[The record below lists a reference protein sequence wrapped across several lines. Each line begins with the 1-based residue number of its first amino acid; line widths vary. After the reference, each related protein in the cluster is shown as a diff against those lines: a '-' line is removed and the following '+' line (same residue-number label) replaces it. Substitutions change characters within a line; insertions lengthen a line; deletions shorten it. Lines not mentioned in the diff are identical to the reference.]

1 MNSLTSRLNTLG
13 THAVTCLS
21 AMAAVII
28 LTSYVTP
35 RPVPE
40 IDLSIKSL
48 KSFQVSW
55 RERNDQAALIFNFQ
69 ADLRPLMDWN
79 VFGIYASVVVDY
91 ETDLYEKNEIVI
103 WDSVITK
110 KQKALI
116 KKSADIAKYMFKD
129 YGHDLRGKELSLRLK
144 YVVMP
149 FVGAMQAY
157 EIVSEKTFT
166 MPNNYTS

>member
-1 MNSLTSRLNTLG
+1 
-13 THAVTCLS
+13 
-21 AMAAVII
+21 MAAVII

-129 YGHDLRGKELSLRLK
+129 YGHDLR
-144 YVVMP
+144 
-149 FVGAMQAY
+149 
-157 EIVSEKTFT
+157 
-166 MPNNYTS
+166 